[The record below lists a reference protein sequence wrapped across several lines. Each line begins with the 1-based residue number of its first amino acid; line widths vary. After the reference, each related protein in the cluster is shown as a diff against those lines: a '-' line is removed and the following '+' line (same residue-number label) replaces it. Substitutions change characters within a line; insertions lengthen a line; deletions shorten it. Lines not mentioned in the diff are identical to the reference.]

1 MTNSQFQSTAFQSSA
16 SPVDTFVAPP
26 SVQPNTGLEELAS
39 ALKTINPNLNKY
51 FATQMESAAK
61 EERRKGARIA
71 LEESKLGFKNV
82 TKDIRN
88 TEGNAVA
95 NQLIGGSIFAD
106 DEYDKVKSQLV
117 SDDFSN
123 EILGLYNNKKYT
135 ITTEDNKEIQVPITH
150 FPVNSPQ
157 FEEFLMETGVVA
169 GNLTSGLKEDYVIDN
184 FYPKQRETTEK
195 IVTEHIKNHNTYKF
209 NKLKKQSFAVITSA
223 YGDYRDGDKN
233 NAINKINS
241 FIDNKVLLGI
251 TQDNETK
258 FFDSLLNYSLSLRDE
273 AYTLDGID
281 GSNNVLK
288 MMRGI
293 KYGPNGASIFET
305 HPKFLSEMHKQTIK
319 HIKDK
324 DAIDEI
330 NNKNKKEEAEIGLLQ
345 LIKEL
350 GPKEDLNEDGIP
362 DNLPYNTI
370 QRLRTFGSKYG
381 VSVDWIDEKI
391 DIFQPQRISKLKDF
405 SFTLTEGTYIGRPV
419 EATKQLGKLLNSLG
433 PLTDEEDKI
442 KTKIVS
448 QIESSRKGQTEGS
461 QGELNTIIQ
470 RLRKQINPSYDSL
483 QQVWEVFEKDKN
495 PTGFMLDLER
505 ELNRDFKTWLLFTD
519 DNGDGVFDTRTA
531 NEINTY
537 LVDAEDKAIIKIKK
551 WQGGSDDP
559 DGSITLPSEAF
570 KALSQ
575 NDAYEQITIDGQQAL
590 KNKESGKVYV
600 SDEII
605 DTGGESSGFT
615 GDPLFKGRD
624 FSFASEITQEDIDR
638 EKALDAAE
646 AAETSSYLTQ
656 AGDTLTS
663 IAKSFNTT
671 VKAIM
676 EANDNITDPNV
687 IKKGQELI
695 MPIVNALIPENNIQE
710 LESKTKEPQINYS
723 SDTRVQSIVKS
734 AKELGINPV
743 DLAAVIAQE
752 SSFRPSVVSVDKATG
767 EKYTGLIQF
776 GPYEIAKYNIKENMT
791 FEEQMVAVTSFLKD
805 RGVKPGH
812 GPKEIYA
819 AIFTGNVINL
829 TTKNSEGQ
837 LGADWPDS
845 NGTTVNKA
853 LPNLLKGGS
862 KYKMAIDFLQQ
873 TGTYAP
879 KPN

>member
-1 MTNSQFQSTAFQSSA
+1 MTNSFQSTAFTSSA

-26 SVQPNTGLEELAS
+26 SVQPNTGLQELAS
-39 ALKTINPNLNKY
+39 ALKTINPNLNK
-51 FATQMESAAK
+51 FFTTQMENAAK

-88 TEGNAVA
+88 SDGNAVA

-123 EILGLYNNKKYT
+123 QVLGLYNNKKYT

-157 FEEFLMETGVVA
+157 FQDFLLETSTVA

-184 FYPKQRETTEK
+184 FYPKQSQITQK

-223 YGDYRDGDKN
+223 YGDYRDGDKD

-330 NNKNKKEEAEIGLLQ
+330 NNKNKQQETEIGLLQ

-405 SFTLTEGTYIGRPV
+405 SFTLTEGTYLGRPV

-483 QQVWEVFEKDKN
+483 QQVYELMKGEKD
-495 PTGFMLDLER
+495 PTPFMLDLER

-531 NEINTY
+531 NEINDY
-537 LVDAEDKAIIKIKK
+537 LIKVEDEAIKKIKE

-559 DGSITLPSEAF
+559 DGPITLPGEVF
-570 KALSQ
+570 KVLGQ

-590 KNKESGKVYV
+590 KNKESGEVYV

-605 DTGGESSGFT
+605 DTGEESSGFT
-615 GDPLFKGRD
+615 GDPLNQNRPEP
-624 FSFASEITQEDIDR
+624 SVASEITQEDIDR

-646 AAETSSYLTQ
+646 ASSYLIQ

-663 IAKSFNTT
+663 IAESFGTT
-671 VKAIM
+671 VKDIM
-676 EANDNITDPNV
+676 EANNITNADIIN
-687 IKKGQELI
+687 IGQQLN
-695 MPIVNALIPENNIQE
+695 MPQNDTQE

-734 AKELGINPV
+734 AKELGISPV
-743 DLAAVIAQE
+743 TLAAVIAQE
-752 SSFRPSVVSVDKATG
+752 SSFRPTVVSVDKATG
-767 EKYTGLIQF
+767 KKYTGLIQF
-776 GPYEIAKYNIKENMT
+776 GPYEIAKYKIKPNMT

-805 RGVKPGH
+805 RGVRPGH
-812 GPKEIYA
+812 GAKEIYA
-819 AIFTGNVINL
+819 AIFTGNVSNL
-829 TTKNSEGQ
+829 DKG
-837 LGADWPDS
+837 GADWKDS

-853 LPNLLKGGS
+853 LPNLLEGGS

-873 TGTYAP
+873 TGTYAL

>member
-1 MTNSQFQSTAFQSSA
+1 MTNSFQSTAFTSSA

-26 SVQPNTGLEELAS
+26 SVQPNTGLQELAS
-39 ALKTINPNLNKY
+39 ALKTINPNLNK
-51 FATQMESAAK
+51 FFTTQMENAAK

-88 TEGNAVA
+88 SDGNAVA

-123 EILGLYNNKKYT
+123 QVLGLYNNKKYT

-157 FEEFLMETGVVA
+157 FQDFLLETSTVA

-184 FYPKQRETTEK
+184 FYPKQSQITQK

-223 YGDYRDGDKN
+223 YGDYRDGDKD

-330 NNKNKKEEAEIGLLQ
+330 NNKNKQQETEIGLLQ

-405 SFTLTEGTYIGRPV
+405 SFTLTEGTYLGRPV

-483 QQVWEVFEKDKN
+483 QQVWEVFEKDED
-495 PTGFMLDLER
+495 PTPFMLDLER

-519 DNGDGVFDTRTA
+519 EDGDGVFDTRTA
-531 NEINTY
+531 NEINDY
-537 LVDAEDKAIIKIKK
+537 LIKVEDEAIKKIKE

-559 DGSITLPSEAF
+559 DGPITLPGEIF
-570 KALSQ
+570 KGLSQ

-615 GDPLFKGRD
+615 GDPLNQNRPEP
-624 FSFASEITQEDIDR
+624 SVASEITQEDIDR

-646 AAETSSYLTQ
+646 ASSYLIQ

-663 IAKSFNTT
+663 IAESFGTT
-671 VKAIM
+671 VKDIM
-676 EANDNITDPNV
+676 EANNITNADIIN
-687 IKKGQELI
+687 IGQQLN
-695 MPIVNALIPENNIQE
+695 MPQNDTQE

-734 AKELGINPV
+734 AKELGISPV
-743 DLAAVIAQE
+743 TLAAVIAQE
-752 SSFRPSVVSVDKATG
+752 SSFRPTVVSVDKATG
-767 EKYTGLIQF
+767 KKYTGLIQF
-776 GPYEIAKYNIKENMT
+776 GPYEIAKYKIKPNMT

-805 RGVKPGH
+805 RGVRPGH
-812 GPKEIYA
+812 GAKEIYA
-819 AIFTGNVINL
+819 AIFTGNVSNL
-829 TTKNSEGQ
+829 DKG
-837 LGADWPDS
+837 GADWKDS

-853 LPNLLKGGS
+853 LPNLLEGGS

-873 TGTYAP
+873 TGTYAL

>member
-1 MTNSQFQSTAFQSSA
+1 MTSSFQSTAFNSSA
-16 SPVDTFVAPP
+16 RPVDTFVAPP
-26 SVQPNTGLEELAS
+26 RVQPKTDIESLAETL
-39 ALKTINPNLNKY
+39 AAVNPNLQK
-51 FATQMESAAK
+51 FIETKLEGAVK
-61 EERRKGARIA
+61 EERRKGQRIA
-71 LEESKLGFKNV
+71 FEEAKLGFKNI

-88 TEGNAVA
+88 TAGNAAA
-95 NQLIGGSIFAD
+95 NQLIGGSIFAN

-123 EILGLYNNKKYT
+123 QIQGLYNNKRYT
-135 ITTEDNKEIQVPITH
+135 VTTEDNREIQVPITN
-150 FPVNSPQ
+150 FSVDSPEFQ
-157 FEEFLMETGVVA
+157 EFLLETSTIA
-169 GNLTSGLKEDYVIDN
+169 DNLTSGLKEDYVLDH
-184 FYPKQRETTEK
+184 FYPKQSETTQK
-195 IVTEHIKNHNTYKF
+195 IVTEHIKNHNTYNF

-223 YGDYRDGDKN
+223 YGDYREGNQD
-233 NAINKINS
+233 NAITKINS
-241 FIDNKVLLGI
+241 FIDSKVLLGI

-330 NNKNKKEEAEIGLLQ
+330 DNKNKQEEAETGILQ
-345 LIKEL
+345 LVNELGIKE
-350 GPKEDLNEDGIP
+350 GD
-362 DNLPYNTI
+362 LPYSTI
-370 QRLRTFGSKYG
+370 ERIRAFGSKYG

-461 QGELNTIIQ
+461 QTQLNTIKQ

-483 QQVWEVFEKDKN
+483 QQVWEVLEGQKD
-495 PTGFMLDLER
+495 PTGFMLNLER
-505 ELNRDFKTWLLFTD
+505 ELDREWNTWLKFTD
-519 DNGDGVFDTRTA
+519 EDGDGVFDKRTA
-531 NEINTY
+531 NEINDY
-537 LVDAEDKAIIKIKK
+537 LVKQEDEAIKK
-551 WQGGSDDP
+551 IEIWQGESNDP
-559 DGSITLPSEAF
+559 DGLITLPSEVF
-570 KALSQ
+570 KGLGQ

-615 GDPLFKGRD
+615 GDPLNRNRPEP
-624 FSFASEITQEDIDR
+624 SVASEITQEDIDR
-638 EKALDAAE
+638 EKALDAEE
-646 AAETSSYLTQ
+646 ASSYLIQ

-663 IAKSFNTT
+663 IAKSFGTT
-671 VKAIM
+671 VEDIMKA
-676 EANDNITDPNV
+676 NNITNADIIN
-687 IKKGQELI
+687 IGQQLN
-695 MPIVNALIPENNIQE
+695 MPQNDIQE
-710 LESKTKEPQINYS
+710 LENNTEELEINFS
-723 SDTRVQSIVKS
+723 DDTRVQSIVKS
-734 AKELGINPV
+734 AKELGISPV

-752 SSFRPSVVSVDKATG
+752 SSFRPSVVSVDKASG
-767 EKYTGLIQF
+767 KKYTGLIQF
-776 GPYEIAKYNIKENMT
+776 GPYEIAKYKIKPNMT

-805 RGVKPGH
+805 RGVRPGH

-819 AIFTGNVINL
+819 AIFTGDVINL
-829 TTKNSEGQ
+829 TKKNKEGKF
-837 LGADWPDS
+837 GADWTDS

>member
-1 MTNSQFQSTAFQSSA
+1 MTNSFQSTAFQSSA
-16 SPVDTFVAPP
+16 RPVDTFVAPP
-26 SVQPNTGLEELAS
+26 SVQPKTGIESLAETL
-39 ALKTINPNLNKY
+39 AAVNPNLQK
-51 FATQMESAAK
+51 FIETKLEGAVK
-61 EERRKGARIA
+61 EERRKGQRIA
-71 LEESKLGFKNV
+71 FEEAKLGFKNI

-88 TEGNAVA
+88 TAGNAAA
-95 NQLIGGSIFAD
+95 NQLIGGSIFAN

-123 EILGLYNNKKYT
+123 QIQGLYNNKRYT
-135 ITTEDNKEIQVPITH
+135 VTTEDNREIQVPITN
-150 FPVNSPQ
+150 FSVDSPEFQ
-157 FEEFLMETGVVA
+157 EFLLETSTIA
-169 GNLTSGLKEDYVIDN
+169 DNLTSGLKEDYVLDH
-184 FYPKQRETTEK
+184 FYPKQSETTQK
-195 IVTEHIKNHNTYKF
+195 IVTEHIKNHNTYNF

-223 YGDYRDGDKN
+223 YGDYREGNQD
-233 NAINKINS
+233 NAITKINS

-330 NNKNKKEEAEIGLLQ
+330 DNKNKQEEAETGILQ
-345 LIKEL
+345 LVNELGIKE
-350 GPKEDLNEDGIP
+350 GD
-362 DNLPYNTI
+362 LPYSTI
-370 QRLRTFGSKYG
+370 ERIRAFGSKYG

-391 DIFQPQRISKLKDF
+391 DIFKPQRISKLKDF

-461 QGELNTIIQ
+461 QTQLNTIKQ
-470 RLRKQINPSYDSL
+470 RLRKQINPTYNSVE
-483 QQVWEVFEKDKN
+483 QVWEVLEGQKD
-495 PTGFMLDLER
+495 PTGFMLNLER
-505 ELNRDFKTWLLFTD
+505 ELDREWNTWLKFTD
-519 DNGDGVFDTRTA
+519 EDGDGVFDKRTA
-531 NEINTY
+531 NEINDY
-537 LVDAEDKAIIKIKK
+537 LVKQEDEAIKK
-551 WQGGSDDP
+551 IEIWQGESNDP
-559 DGSITLPSEAF
+559 DGLITLPSEVF
-570 KALSQ
+570 KGLGQ

-615 GDPLFKGRD
+615 GDPLNRNRPEP
-624 FSFASEITQEDIDR
+624 SVASEITQEDIDR
-638 EKALDAAE
+638 EKALDAEE
-646 AAETSSYLTQ
+646 ASSYLIQ

-663 IAKSFNTT
+663 IAESFGTT
-671 VKAIM
+671 VEDIMKA
-676 EANDNITDPNV
+676 NNITNADIIN
-687 IKKGQELI
+687 IGQQLN
-695 MPIVNALIPENNIQE
+695 MPQNDIQE
-710 LESKTKEPQINYS
+710 LENNTEELEINFS
-723 SDTRVQSIVKS
+723 DDTRVQSIVKS
-734 AKELGINPV
+734 AKELGISPV

-752 SSFRPSVVSVDKATG
+752 SSFRPSVVSVDKASG
-767 EKYTGLIQF
+767 KKYTGLIQF
-776 GPYEIAKYNIKENMT
+776 GPYEIAKYKIKPNMT

-805 RGVKPGH
+805 RGVRPGH

-819 AIFTGNVINL
+819 AIFTGDVINL
-829 TTKNSEGQ
+829 TKKNKEGKF
-837 LGADWPDS
+837 GADWTDS

>member
-1 MTNSQFQSTAFQSSA
+1 MTNSFQSTAFTSSA

-26 SVQPNTGLEELAS
+26 SVQPNTGLQELAS
-39 ALKTINPNLNKY
+39 ALKTINPNLNK
-51 FATQMESAAK
+51 FFTTQMENAAK

-88 TEGNAVA
+88 SDGNAVA

-123 EILGLYNNKKYT
+123 QVLGLYNNKKYT

-157 FEEFLMETGVVA
+157 FQDFLLETSTVA

-184 FYPKQRETTEK
+184 FYPKQSQITQK

-223 YGDYRDGDKN
+223 YGDYRDGDKD

-330 NNKNKKEEAEIGLLQ
+330 NNKNKQQETEIGLLQ

-405 SFTLTEGTYIGRPV
+405 SFTLTEGTYLGRPV

-483 QQVWEVFEKDKN
+483 QQVWEVFEKDED
-495 PTGFMLDLER
+495 PTPFMLDLER

-531 NEINTY
+531 NEINDY
-537 LVDAEDKAIIKIKK
+537 LIKVEDEAIKKIKE

-559 DGSITLPSEAF
+559 DGPITLPGEIF
-570 KALSQ
+570 KGLSQ

-615 GDPLFKGRD
+615 GDPLNQNRPEP
-624 FSFASEITQEDIDR
+624 SVASEITQEDIDR

-646 AAETSSYLTQ
+646 ASSYLIQ

-663 IAKSFNTT
+663 IAESFGTT
-671 VKAIM
+671 VKDIM
-676 EANDNITDPNV
+676 EANNITNADIIN
-687 IKKGQELI
+687 IGQQLN
-695 MPIVNALIPENNIQE
+695 MPQNDTQE

-734 AKELGINPV
+734 AKELGISPV
-743 DLAAVIAQE
+743 TLAAVIAQE
-752 SSFRPSVVSVDKATG
+752 SSFRPTVVSVDKATG
-767 EKYTGLIQF
+767 KKYTGLIQF
-776 GPYEIAKYNIKENMT
+776 GPYEIAKYKIKPNMT

-805 RGVKPGH
+805 RGVRPGH
-812 GPKEIYA
+812 GAKEIYA
-819 AIFTGNVINL
+819 AIFTGNVSNL
-829 TTKNSEGQ
+829 DKG
-837 LGADWPDS
+837 GADWKDS

-853 LPNLLKGGS
+853 LPNLLEGGS

-873 TGTYAP
+873 TGTYAL

>member
-1 MTNSQFQSTAFQSSA
+1 MTNSFQSTAFTSSA

-26 SVQPNTGLEELAS
+26 SVQPNTGLQELAS
-39 ALKTINPNLNKY
+39 ALKTINPNLNK
-51 FATQMESAAK
+51 FFTTQMENAAK

-88 TEGNAVA
+88 SDGNAVA

-123 EILGLYNNKKYT
+123 QVLGLYNNKKYT

-157 FEEFLMETGVVA
+157 FQDFLLETSTVA

-184 FYPKQRETTEK
+184 FYPKQSQITQK

-223 YGDYRDGDKN
+223 YGDYRDGDKD

-330 NNKNKKEEAEIGLLQ
+330 NNKNKQQETEIGLLQ

-405 SFTLTEGTYIGRPV
+405 SFTLTEGTYLGRPV

-483 QQVWEVFEKDKN
+483 QQVYELMKGEKD
-495 PTGFMLDLER
+495 PTPFMLDLER

-531 NEINTY
+531 NEINDY
-537 LVDAEDKAIIKIKK
+537 LIKVEDEAIKKIKE

-559 DGSITLPSEAF
+559 DGPITLPGEIF
-570 KALSQ
+570 KGLSQ

-615 GDPLFKGRD
+615 GDPLNQNRPEP
-624 FSFASEITQEDIDR
+624 SVASEITQEDIDR

-646 AAETSSYLTQ
+646 ASSYLIQ

-663 IAKSFNTT
+663 IAESFGTT
-671 VKAIM
+671 VKDIM
-676 EANDNITDPNV
+676 EANNITNADIIN
-687 IKKGQELI
+687 IGQQLN
-695 MPIVNALIPENNIQE
+695 MPQNDTQE

-734 AKELGINPV
+734 AKELGISPV
-743 DLAAVIAQE
+743 TLAAVIAQE
-752 SSFRPSVVSVDKATG
+752 SSFRPTVVSVDKATG
-767 EKYTGLIQF
+767 KKYTGLIQF
-776 GPYEIAKYNIKENMT
+776 GPYEIAKYKIKPNMT

-805 RGVKPGH
+805 RGVRPGH
-812 GPKEIYA
+812 GAKEIYA
-819 AIFTGNVINL
+819 AIFTGNVSNL
-829 TTKNSEGQ
+829 DKG
-837 LGADWPDS
+837 GADWKDS

-853 LPNLLKGGS
+853 LPNLLEGGS

-873 TGTYAP
+873 TGTYAL

>member
-1 MTNSQFQSTAFQSSA
+1 MTNSFQSTAFTSSA

-26 SVQPNTGLEELAS
+26 SVQPNTGLQELAS
-39 ALKTINPNLNKY
+39 ALKTINPNLNK
-51 FATQMESAAK
+51 FFTTQMENAAK

-88 TEGNAVA
+88 SDGNAVA

-123 EILGLYNNKKYT
+123 QVLGLYNNKKYT
-135 ITTEDNKEIQVPITH
+135 ITTEDGKEIQVPITH
-150 FPVNSPQ
+150 FPVDSPQ
-157 FEEFLMETGVVA
+157 FQDFLLETSTVA
-169 GNLTSGLKEDYVIDN
+169 GNLTSGLKENYVIDN
-184 FYPKQRETTEK
+184 FYPKQSQITQK

-223 YGDYRDGDKN
+223 YGDYRDGDKD

-330 NNKNKKEEAEIGLLQ
+330 NNKNKQQETEIGLLQ

-405 SFTLTEGTYIGRPV
+405 SFTLTEGTYLGRPV

-483 QQVWEVFEKDKN
+483 QQVYELMKGEKD
-495 PTGFMLDLER
+495 PTPFMLDLER

-519 DNGDGVFDTRTA
+519 DDGDGVFDTRTA

-537 LVDAEDKAIIKIKK
+537 LVDAEDKAIKKIKI

-559 DGSITLPSEAF
+559 DGPITLPGEVF
-570 KALSQ
+570 KGLSQ

-590 KNKESGKVYV
+590 KNKESGEVYV

-605 DTGGESSGFT
+605 DTGEESSGFT
-615 GDPLFKGRD
+615 GDPLNQNRPEP
-624 FSFASEITQEDIDR
+624 SVASEITQEDIDR

-646 AAETSSYLTQ
+646 AAEASSYLIQ

-663 IAKSFNTT
+663 IAESFGTT
-671 VKAIM
+671 VKDIM
-676 EANDNITDPNV
+676 EANNITNADIIN
-687 IKKGQELI
+687 IGQQLN
-695 MPIVNALIPENNIQE
+695 MPQNDTQE

-734 AKELGINPV
+734 AKELGISPV
-743 DLAAVIAQE
+743 TLAAVIAQE
-752 SSFRPSVVSVDKATG
+752 SSFRPTVVSVDKATG
-767 EKYTGLIQF
+767 KKYTGLIQF
-776 GPYEIAKYNIKENMT
+776 GPYEIAKYKIKPNMT

-805 RGVKPGH
+805 RGVRPGH
-812 GPKEIYA
+812 GAKEIYA
-819 AIFTGNVINL
+819 AIFTGNVSNL
-829 TTKNSEGQ
+829 DKG
-837 LGADWPDS
+837 GADWKDS

-853 LPNLLKGGS
+853 LPNLLEGGS

-873 TGTYAP
+873 TGTYAL

>member
-1 MTNSQFQSTAFQSSA
+1 MTSSFQSTAFQSSA
-16 SPVDTFVAPP
+16 SPVDTFVRPP
-26 SVQPNTGLEELAS
+26 SVQPKTGIESLAETL
-39 ALKTINPNLNKY
+39 AAVNPNLQK
-51 FATQMESAAK
+51 FIETKLEGAVK
-61 EERRKGARIA
+61 EERKKGQRIA
-71 LEESKLGFKNV
+71 FEEAKLGFKNI

-88 TEGNAVA
+88 TAGNTAA
-95 NQLIGGSIFAD
+95 NQLIGGSIFAN

-123 EILGLYNNKKYT
+123 QIQGLYNNKRYT
-135 ITTEDNKEIQVPITH
+135 VTTEDNREIQVPITN
-150 FPVNSPQ
+150 FSVDSPEFQ
-157 FEEFLMETGVVA
+157 EFLLETSTIA
-169 GNLTSGLKEDYVIDN
+169 DNLTSGLKEDYVLDY
-184 FYPKQRETTEK
+184 FYPKQSETTQK
-195 IVTEHIKNHNTYKF
+195 IVTEHIKNHNTYNF

-223 YGDYRDGDKN
+223 YGDYREGNQD
-233 NAINKINS
+233 NAITKINS

-288 MMRGI
+288 MMRGV

-330 NNKNKKEEAEIGLLQ
+330 DNKNKQEEAETGILQ
-345 LIKEL
+345 LVNELGIKE
-350 GPKEDLNEDGIP
+350 GD
-362 DNLPYNTI
+362 LPYSTI
-370 QRLRTFGSKYG
+370 ERIRAFGSKYG

-391 DIFQPQRISKLKDF
+391 DIFKPQRISKLKDF

-442 KTKIVS
+442 KTEIVS

-461 QGELNTIIQ
+461 QTQLNTIKQ
-470 RLRKQINPSYDSL
+470 RLRKQINPTYNSVE
-483 QQVWEVFEKDKN
+483 QVWEVLEGQRD
-495 PTGFMLDLER
+495 PTGFMLNLER
-505 ELNRDFKTWLLFTD
+505 ELDREWNTWLKFTD
-519 DNGDGVFDTRTA
+519 EDGDGVFDKRTA
-531 NEINTY
+531 NEINDY
-537 LVDAEDKAIIKIKK
+537 LVKQEDEAIKK
-551 WQGGSDDP
+551 IEIWQGGSNDP
-559 DGSITLPSEAF
+559 DGLITLPGEVF
-570 KALSQ
+570 KGLGQ

-615 GDPLFKGRD
+615 GDPLNRNRPEP
-624 FSFASEITQEDIDR
+624 SVASEITQEDIDR
-638 EKALDAAE
+638 EKALDAEE
-646 AAETSSYLTQ
+646 ASSYLIQ

-663 IAKSFNTT
+663 IAESFGTT
-671 VKAIM
+671 VEDIMKA
-676 EANDNITDPNV
+676 NNITNADIIN
-687 IKKGQELI
+687 IGQQLN
-695 MPIVNALIPENNIQE
+695 MPQNDIQE
-710 LESKTKEPQINYS
+710 LENNTEELEINFS
-723 SDTRVQSIVKS
+723 DDTRVQSIVKS
-734 AKELGINPV
+734 AKELGISPV

-752 SSFRPSVVSVDKATG
+752 SSFRPSVVSVDKASG
-767 EKYTGLIQF
+767 KKYTGLIQF
-776 GPYEIAKYNIKENMT
+776 GPYEIAKYKIKPNMT

-812 GPKEIYA
+812 GAKEIYA
-819 AIFTGNVINL
+819 AIFTGDVINL
-829 TTKNSEGQ
+829 TKKNKEGKF
-837 LGADWPDS
+837 GADWTDS

>member
-1 MTNSQFQSTAFQSSA
+1 MTSSFQSTAFNSSA

-26 SVQPNTGLEELAS
+26 SVQPKTGIESLAE
-39 ALKTINPNLNKY
+39 ALAAVNPNLQK
-51 FATQMESAAK
+51 FIETKLEGAVK
-61 EERRKGARIA
+61 EERRKGQRIA
-71 LEESKLGFKNV
+71 FEEAKLGFKNI

-88 TEGNAVA
+88 TAGNAAA
-95 NQLIGGSIFAD
+95 NQLIGGSIFAN

-123 EILGLYNNKKYT
+123 QIQGLYNNKRYT
-135 ITTEDNKEIQVPITH
+135 VTTEDNREIQVPITN
-150 FPVNSPQ
+150 FSVDSPEFQ
-157 FEEFLMETGVVA
+157 EFLLETSTIA
-169 GNLTSGLKEDYVIDN
+169 DNLTSGLKEDYVLDH
-184 FYPKQRETTEK
+184 FYPKQSETTQK
-195 IVTEHIKNHNTYKF
+195 IVTKHIENHNTYNF

-223 YGDYRDGDKN
+223 YGDYREGNQD
-233 NAINKINS
+233 NAITKINS

-330 NNKNKKEEAEIGLLQ
+330 NNKNKQEEAEIGLLQ

-405 SFTLTEGTYIGRPV
+405 SFTLTEGTYLGRPV

-483 QQVWEVFEKDKN
+483 QQVWEIFEKDKN

-505 ELNRDFKTWLLFTD
+505 ELTRDFKTWLLFTD
-519 DNGDGVFDTRTA
+519 EDGDGVFDKRTA
-531 NEINTY
+531 NEINDY
-537 LVDAEDKAIIKIKK
+537 LVKQEDEAIKKIKI

-559 DGSITLPSEAF
+559 DGLITLPGEVF
-570 KALSQ
+570 KVLGQ

-590 KNKESGKVYV
+590 KNKESGDVYI

-615 GDPLFKGRD
+615 GDPLNTNRPEP
-624 FSFASEITQEDIDR
+624 SVASEITQEDIDR

-646 AAETSSYLTQ
+646 AAEASSYLIQ

-663 IAKSFNTT
+663 IAESFGTT
-671 VKAIM
+671 VKDIM
-676 EANDNITDPNV
+676 EANNITNADIIN
-687 IKKGQELI
+687 IGQQLN
-695 MPIVNALIPENNIQE
+695 MPQNDTQK
-710 LESKTKEPQINYS
+710 LESETKEPQINYS

-734 AKELGINPV
+734 AKELGISPV

-752 SSFRPSVVSVDKATG
+752 SSFRPTVVSVDKATG
-767 EKYTGLIQF
+767 KKYTGLIQF
-776 GPYEIAKYNIKENMT
+776 GPYEIAKYKIKPNMT

-805 RGVKPGH
+805 RGVRPGH
-812 GPKEIYA
+812 GAKEIYA

-853 LPNLLKGGS
+853 LPNLLEGGS

-873 TGTYAP
+873 TGTYDP

>member
-1 MTNSQFQSTAFQSSA
+1 MTNSFQSTAFTSSA

-26 SVQPNTGLEELAS
+26 GVQQNTGLQELAS

-51 FATQMESAAK
+51 FATQMENAAK

-157 FEEFLMETGVVA
+157 FQDFLLETSTIA

-184 FYPKQRETTEK
+184 FYPKQSQITQK

-223 YGDYRDGDKN
+223 YGDYSKGNQD

-273 AYTLDGID
+273 AYTLDGMD

-330 NNKNKKEEAEIGLLQ
+330 NNKNKQEEAEIGLLQ

-405 SFTLTEGTYIGRPV
+405 SFILTEGTYTGRPK
-419 EATKQLGKLLNSLG
+419 AASTQLGILLNSLG
-433 PLTDEEDKI
+433 PLTDEEDNI
-442 KTKIVS
+442 KTKIIS

-461 QGELNTIIQ
+461 QAELNTIIQ

-495 PTGFMLDLER
+495 PTGFMLNLER

-519 DNGDGVFDTRTA
+519 DDGDGVFDTRTA
-531 NEINTY
+531 SDINDY
-537 LVDAEDKAIIKIKK
+537 LVDAEDEAIKKIKE

-559 DGSITLPSEAF
+559 DGSITLPGEIF
-570 KALSQ
+570 KGLSQ

-615 GDPLFKGRD
+615 GDPLNTNRPEP
-624 FSFASEITQEDIDR
+624 SVASEITQEDIDR

-646 AAETSSYLTQ
+646 AAEASSYLIQ

-663 IAKSFNTT
+663 IAESFGTT
-671 VKAIM
+671 VKDIM
-676 EANDNITDPNV
+676 EANNITNADIIN
-687 IKKGQELI
+687 IGQQLN
-695 MPIVNALIPENNIQE
+695 MPQNDTQE

-767 EKYTGLIQF
+767 KKYTGLIQF
-776 GPYEIAKYNIKENMT
+776 GPYEIAKYKIKPNMT

-805 RGVKPGH
+805 RGVRPGH
-812 GPKEIYA
+812 GAKEIYA
-819 AIFTGNVINL
+819 AIFTGNVSNL
-829 TTKNSEGQ
+829 DKG
-837 LGADWPDS
+837 GADWKDS

-853 LPNLLKGGS
+853 LPNLLEGGS

>member
-1 MTNSQFQSTAFQSSA
+1 MTSSFQSTAFNSSA
-16 SPVDTFVAPP
+16 RPVDTFVAPP
-26 SVQPNTGLEELAS
+26 SVQPKTGIESLAETL
-39 ALKTINPNLNKY
+39 AAVNPNLQK
-51 FATQMESAAK
+51 FIETKLEGAVK
-61 EERRKGARIA
+61 EERRKGQRIA
-71 LEESKLGFKNV
+71 FEEAKLGFKNI

-88 TEGNAVA
+88 TAGNAAA
-95 NQLIGGSIFAD
+95 NQLIGGSIFAN

-123 EILGLYNNKKYT
+123 QIQGLYNNKRYT
-135 ITTEDNKEIQVPITH
+135 VTTEDNREIQVPITN
-150 FPVNSPQ
+150 FSVDSPEFQ
-157 FEEFLMETGVVA
+157 EFLLETSTIA
-169 GNLTSGLKEDYVIDN
+169 DNLTSGLKEDYVLDH
-184 FYPKQRETTEK
+184 FYPKQSETTQK
-195 IVTEHIKNHNTYKF
+195 IVTEHIKNHNTYNF

-223 YGDYRDGDKN
+223 YGDYREGNQD
-233 NAINKINS
+233 NAITKINS
-241 FIDNKVLLGI
+241 FIDSKVLLGI

-330 NNKNKKEEAEIGLLQ
+330 DNKNKQEEAETGILQ
-345 LIKEL
+345 LVNELGIKE
-350 GPKEDLNEDGIP
+350 GD
-362 DNLPYNTI
+362 LPYSTI
-370 QRLRTFGSKYG
+370 ERIRAFGSKYG

-461 QGELNTIIQ
+461 QTQLNTIKQ

-483 QQVWEVFEKDKN
+483 QQVWEVLEGQKD
-495 PTGFMLDLER
+495 PTGFMLNLER
-505 ELNRDFKTWLLFTD
+505 ELDREWNTWLKFTD
-519 DNGDGVFDTRTA
+519 EDGDGVFDKRTA
-531 NEINTY
+531 NEINDY
-537 LVDAEDKAIIKIKK
+537 LVKQEDEAIKK
-551 WQGGSDDP
+551 IEIWQGESNDP
-559 DGSITLPSEAF
+559 DGLITLPSEVF
-570 KALSQ
+570 KGLGQ

-615 GDPLFKGRD
+615 GDPLNRNRPEP
-624 FSFASEITQEDIDR
+624 SVASEITQEDIDR
-638 EKALDAAE
+638 EKALDAEE
-646 AAETSSYLTQ
+646 ASSYLIQ

-663 IAKSFNTT
+663 IAKSFGTT
-671 VKAIM
+671 VEDIMKA
-676 EANDNITDPNV
+676 NNITNADIIN
-687 IKKGQELI
+687 IGQQLN
-695 MPIVNALIPENNIQE
+695 MPQNDIQE
-710 LESKTKEPQINYS
+710 LENNTEEPEINFS
-723 SDTRVQSIVKS
+723 DDTRVQSIVKS
-734 AKELGINPV
+734 AKELGISPV

-752 SSFRPSVVSVDKATG
+752 SSFRPSVVSVDKASG
-767 EKYTGLIQF
+767 KKYTGLIQF
-776 GPYEIAKYNIKENMT
+776 GPYEIAKYKIKPNMT

-805 RGVKPGH
+805 RGVRPGH

-819 AIFTGNVINL
+819 AIFTGDVINL
-829 TTKNSEGQ
+829 TKKNKEGKF
-837 LGADWPDS
+837 GADWTDS

>member
-1 MTNSQFQSTAFQSSA
+1 MTNSFQSTAFTSSA

-26 SVQPNTGLEELAS
+26 SVQPKTGLQELAS
-39 ALKTINPNLNKY
+39 ALKSINPNLQKY
-51 FATQMESAAK
+51 FTTRMEQAVE

-88 TEGNAVA
+88 SDGNAVA

-123 EILGLYNNKKYT
+123 KILGLYNNKKYT

-157 FEEFLMETGVVA
+157 FQEFLMETGVVA
-169 GNLTSGLKEDYVIDN
+169 GNLTSGIKEDYVIDN
-184 FYPKQRETTEK
+184 FYPKQSEITQK
-195 IVTEHIKNHNTYKF
+195 IVTEHITNHNTYKF

-223 YGDYRDGDKN
+223 YGNYRDGDKD
-233 NAINKINS
+233 NAINKINT

-273 AYTLDGID
+273 AYTLDGMD
-281 GSNNVLK
+281 GSNNVLE

-330 NNKNKKEEAEIGLLQ
+330 NNKNKQEEAEIGLLQ

-350 GPKEDLNEDGIP
+350 GPKEDLNKDGIP

-370 QRLRTFGSKYG
+370 ERIRTFGSKYG

-419 EATKQLGKLLNSLG
+419 EATKQLGILLNSLG

-442 KTKIVS
+442 KIRIVS

-461 QGELNTIIQ
+461 QAELNTIIQ

-483 QQVWEVFEKDKN
+483 QQVWQVFEKDED
-495 PTGFMLDLER
+495 PTPFMLDLER

-519 DNGDGVFDTRTA
+519 EDGDGVFDTRTA
-531 NEINTY
+531 NEINDY
-537 LVDAEDKAIIKIKK
+537 LIKVEDEAIKKIKI
-551 WQGGSDDP
+551 WQGESDDL
-559 DGSITLPSEAF
+559 DGPITLPGEVF
-570 KALSQ
+570 KGLSQ

-590 KNKESGKVYV
+590 KNKESGEVYV

-615 GDPLFKGRD
+615 GDPLNKTKRKDINTNNLEPGF
-624 FSFASEITQEDIDR
+624 FTESTQEDIDR

-646 AAETSSYLTQ
+646 AAEAAEASSYLIQ

-663 IAKSFNTT
+663 IAESFGTT
-671 VKAIM
+671 VKDIM
-676 EANDNITDPNV
+676 EANNITNADIIN
-687 IKKGQELI
+687 IGQQLN
-695 MPIVNALIPENNIQE
+695 MPQNDIQE
-710 LESKTKEPQINYS
+710 LESKTEEPQINYS

-734 AKELGINPV
+734 AKELGISPV
-743 DLAAVIAQE
+743 ALAAVIAQE
-752 SSFRPSVVSVDKATG
+752 SSFRPTVVSVDKATNK
-767 EKYTGLIQF
+767 KYTGLIQF
-776 GPYEIAKYNIKENMT
+776 GPYEIAKYKIKPNMT

-805 RGVKPGH
+805 RGVRPGH
-812 GPKEIYA
+812 GAKEIYA
-819 AIFTGNVINL
+819 AIFTGNVSNL
-829 TTKNSEGQ
+829 DKG
-837 LGADWPDS
+837 GADWKDS

-853 LPNLLKGGS
+853 LPNLLEGGS